1 MSELKEAIYKGN
13 MIKAKAEVQAALD
26 GGADPQQII
35 DESMIPAM
43 EAIGKDFAE
52 GRAFVPNLLLSAR
65 AMKACLEIL
74 KPLMIAENSTI
85 LGTVVIGTVKGD
97 LHDIGKNLVAAMLE
111 GRGFKVVNLGADV
124 SKERFIEAAR
134 ENNAD
139 IICLSAL
146 LTTTM
151 GYMKEVVDAVREAG
165 LAVKIMVGGA
175 PLNAEYAASIGA
187 DGYSSNA
194 NEAVALAKSLMGA

>member
-65 AMKACLEIL
+65 
-74 KPLMIAENSTI
+74 
-85 LGTVVIGTVKGD
+85 
-97 LHDIGKNLVAAMLE
+97 
-111 GRGFKVVNLGADV
+111 R
-124 SKERFIEAAR
+124 
-134 ENNAD
+134 
-139 IICLSAL
+139 
-146 LTTTM
+146 
-151 GYMKEVVDAVREAG
+151 
-165 LAVKIMVGGA
+165 
-175 PLNAEYAASIGA
+175 
-187 DGYSSNA
+187 YSSR
-194 NEAVALAKSLMGA
+194 

>member
-65 AMKACLEIL
+65 AMKSCLDIL
-74 KPLMIAENSTI
+74 KPLMMAENSTI

-151 GYMKEVVDAVREAG
+151 GYMKEIVDAVREAG
-165 LAVKIMVGGA
+165 LSVKIMVGGA

>member
-74 KPLMIAENSTI
+74 KPLMMAENSTI

-124 SKERFIEAAR
+124 SKERFIEAAK

-151 GYMKEVVDAVREAG
+151 GYMKEIVDAVREAG
-165 LAVKIMVGGA
+165 LSVKIMVGGA

>member
-1 MSELKEAIYKGN
+1 MDKLYDAIFKG
-13 MIKAKAEVQAALD
+13 MAPLAKTAVLEALD
-26 GGADPQQII
+26 NDKSPQDII

-43 EAIGKDFAE
+43 EAIGQEFEA
-52 GRAFVPNLLLSAR
+52 GNVFVPNLLLSAR
-65 AMKACLEIL
+65 AMKSALEIL
-74 KPLMIAENSTI
+74 KPLMMAGLTTT

-97 LHDIGKNLVAAMLE
+97 LHDIGKNLVASMLE
-111 GRGFKVVNLGADV
+111 GRGFKVINLGTDV
-124 SKERFIEAAR
+124 SKERFIEAAK

-151 GYMKEVVDAVREAG
+151 DYMKEIVDAVRADG
-165 LAVKIMVGGA
+165 LDIKIMVGGA
-175 PLNAEYAASIGA
+175 PLTQDFATSIGA

-194 NEAVALAKSLMGA
+194 NEAVVVAKKLLS

>member
-35 DESMIPAM
+35 DGSMIPAM

-74 KPLMIAENSTI
+74 KPLMMAENSTI

-124 SKERFIEAAR
+124 SKERFIEAAK

-165 LAVKIMVGGA
+165 LSVKIMVGGA

-194 NEAVALAKSLMGA
+194 NEAVALAKSLMGT